1 MAKFFAQDYKITVG
15 TAVLS
20 TSIAAVTLDITAD
33 EIEVTSFGDSYR
45 RRIGGLKDASVS
57 LDFHQDFGA
66 GAVDALLFPLMGQTV
81 AIKIAPTSGT
91 VTATNPEYRFD
102 ALVTQYQPFAG
113 SIGDLASLSIT
124 WPVSSEVVRGT
135 APAT

>member
-1 MAKFFAQDYKITVG
+1 LAKFYAQDYKITIG

-20 TSIAAVTLDITAD
+20 TSIAAVTLDISTDEVETTA
-33 EIEVTSFGDSYR
+33 FGSSYR
-45 RRIGGLKDASVS
+45 TRIGGLKDASVS

-66 GAVDALLFPLMGQTV
+66 GAVDALLFPLMGETV
-81 AIKIAPTSGT
+81 AVKIAPTSGT
-91 VTATNPEYRFD
+91 VTATNPEYRFN

-124 WPVSSEVVRGT
+124 WPVSGEVVRGT
-135 APAT
+135 APSA

>member
-20 TSIAAVTLDITAD
+20 TSIAAVTLDITTD

-45 RRIGGLKDASVS
+45 KRIGGLKDASVS

-66 GAVDALLFPLMGQTV
+66 GAVDALLFPLMGGTV
-81 AIKIAPTSGT
+81 AITIAPTSGT
-91 VTATNPEYRFD
+91 ITASNPLYSFD
-102 ALVTQYQPFAG
+102 ALVTQYQPFSG
-113 SIGDLASLSIT
+113 SIGDLATFSVT
-124 WPVSSEVVRGT
+124 WPVSGEVTRGT
-135 APAT
+135 SA

>member
-45 RRIGGLKDASVS
+45 KRIGGLKDASVS

-66 GAVDALLFPLMGQTV
+66 GAVDALLFPLMGTTV
-81 AIKIAPTSGT
+81 DVKIAPTSGT
-91 VTATNPEYRFD
+91 VTATNPEYRFS

-113 SIGDLASLSIT
+113 SIGDLATLSIT
-124 WPVSSEVVRGT
+124 WPVSGEVVRGT

>member
-1 MAKFFAQDYKITVG
+1 LAKFFAQDYKITVG

-45 RRIGGLKDASVS
+45 KRIGGLRDASVS
-57 LDFHQDFGA
+57 FDFHQDFGA
-66 GAVDALLFPLMGQTV
+66 GAVDALLFPLMGTTV
-81 AIKIAPTSGT
+81 DVKIAPTSGT
-91 VTATNPEYRFD
+91 VTASNPEYRFS
-102 ALVTQYQPFAG
+102 ALVTQYQPYSG
-113 SIGDLASLSIT
+113 SIGDLATLSVT
-124 WPVSSEVVRGT
+124 WPVSGEVVRGT